1 MSHNSIER
9 ILVPVD
15 LSETSLN
22 ALDTAVFL
30 AKKYQAEL
38 QILNVSEKIPGG
50 RNIEGQATFSK
61 KPYPDVLP
69 ALQRA
74 IGDTNG
80 IKPGLLVKEGYV
92 AETIISV
99 AVSTKSDLIVM
110 GTHGASGYRD
120 GFIGSNCYTVIKHAD
135 CHVLTVPPAIR
146 FTQSNNLLFPVRPVN
161 GVLKQYKLVCNF
173 MMEGSTLQILGLSNF
188 SAERETGALNKL
200 AGEIKYE
207 LEKGNVKNRTV
218 WGKGISASAD
228 ILHFMQIHSPDLIVL
243 STFLD
248 GIVKPNYI
256 GPHTQ
261 KIINTSRIPV
271 LVIK

>member
-15 LSETSLN
+15 LSEPSLN

-38 QILNVSEKIPGG
+38 QILNVSEKIPGSSQING
-50 RNIEGQATFSK
+50 HTTFLK
-61 KPYPDVLP
+61 KPYPEVLP

-74 IGDTNG
+74 IADTSG
-80 IKPGLLVKEGYV
+80 IKPGLLLIEGYV
-92 AETIISV
+92 AEVIISV
-99 AVSTKSDLIVM
+99 ATSTKSDLIVM
-110 GTHGASGYRD
+110 GTHGASGFRD

-135 CHVLTVPPAIR
+135 CNVLTVPPTIK
-146 FTQSNNLLFPVRPVN
+146 FTLSNNLLFPVRPVN
-161 GVLKQYKLVCNF
+161 GGLKQYKLICNF
-173 MMEGSTLQILGLSNF
+173 MTEGSTLQILGLSNF

-207 LEKGNVKNRTV
+207 LEKDQVKNMTV

-243 STFLD
+243 NSFLD

-261 KIINTSRIPV
+261 KIINSSRIPV